1 MLFLSFDFKN
11 SLNETEWTQAKQP
24 YIQYLNTLSIY
35 IPGAHSNSS
44 CSGVEAAYLRYSTE
58 MWILTG
64 RCEVLLKLA
73 SPWLSMWRVSALRA
87 LVRLNTAREVDNGY
101 LQTNQ
106 RTEALSSVLKLCVLL
121 KTRYVHRG
129 KTCATSKLEI
139 IFDSTELCCMRLD
152 KCPCV
157 WRRIS
162 QQILWAL
169 EFVYALHRQ
178 REGVW
183 WTLAVLQSVCND
195 CSASCCTCT
204 RAERPLRALT
214 RHHSSYRW
222 TTRTPGILKATQL
235 RLLQFFRN
243 NKFRSLNN

>member
-1 MLFLSFDFKN
+1 MAQHVKS
-11 SLNETEWTQAKQP
+11 
-24 YIQYLNTLSIY
+24 
-35 IPGAHSNSS
+35 
-44 CSGVEAAYLRYSTE
+44 VR
-58 MWILTG
+58 
-64 RCEVLLKLA
+64 
-73 SPWLSMWRVSALRA
+73 SARA
-87 LVRLNTAREVDNGY
+87 LVRINTAREVDNGY

-106 RTEALSSVLKLCVLL
+106 STEALSSVLKLCVLL
-121 KTRYVHRG
+121 KTSDVHRG
-129 KTCATSKLEI
+129 KTDATSKQEI
-139 IFDSTELCCMRLD
+139 IFDSTEFSCMRLD

-169 EFVYALHRQ
+169 EFLYALHRQ

-183 WTLAVLQSVCND
+183 WTLAALQSVCND

-222 TTRTPGILKATQL
+222 TLRENAWDTERDPPALIKSTRIKAMIYRNIQTY
-235 RLLQFFRN
+235 LL
-243 NKFRSLNN
+243 